1 MTISRSASLPG
12 IVLIMGLS
20 TDTKPVSVAGDSFIE
35 TNTGKVFYPDGA
47 SGWTQAAGGA
57 AAWGDITGTLS
68 NQTDLQ
74 TALNAKAAT
83 TAKLDS
89 FGAPDDVTTLNASA
103 TAHGLM
109 MKYPGGTTNF
119 LRADGTFAAPPGG
132 AGGTPANYLNLLAG
146 I

>member
-1 MTISRSASLPG
+1 MTISCSNLIPG
-12 IVLIMGLS
+12 MRLHLGLS
-20 TDTKPVSVAGDSFIE
+20 TDTKPASVAGDCFIE
-35 TNTGKVFYPDGA
+35 TNTGKNFYPDGA

-74 TALNAKAAT
+74 SALNAKAST

-89 FGAPDDVTTLNASA
+89 FAAPDDVTTLNATTA
-103 TAHGLM
+103 AHGLM
-109 MKYPGGTTNF
+109 MKYPGGTANF
-119 LRADGTFAAPPGG
+119 LRADGSFAAPPGG
-132 AGGTPANYLNLLAG
+132 GGGTPVNYLNLLAG